1 MAVILSFR
9 LVLQKVP
16 LPKRSCS
23 VQSALDSSGM
33 KWDVVVGTGIAV
45 FNGRFD
51 HAIDDKGRVSIPA
64 RFREVLQRE
73 GHDRLYIT
81 NFMLDR
87 ERLLELYP
95 PNEWDKVV
103 AKFSGSRAT
112 DREAQLFETFYIG
125 GAHEVPVD
133 RQGRVLVPPR
143 LRDFARLGREVIFSA
158 KHNRF
163 ELWDKGTLERIL
175 RSAEENLQNPE
186 FLAKINI

>member
-1 MAVILSFR
+1 V
-9 LVLQKVP
+9 VNVGVG
-16 LPKRSCS
+16 RS
-23 VQSALDSSGM
+23 
-33 KWDVVVGTGIAV
+33 

-51 HAIDDKGRVSIPA
+51 HAIDEKGRVSIPA
-64 RFREVLQRE
+64 RFREILQAD
-73 GHDRLYIT
+73 GFDRLYIT

-87 ERLLELYP
+87 ERLLELFP
-95 PNEWDKVV
+95 PNEWEKVV

-133 RQGRVLVPPR
+133 RQGRILVPPR
-143 LRDFARLGREVIFSA
+143 LREFARLGRDVIFSA

-163 ELWDKGTLERIL
+163 ELWDKTTLERIL
-175 RSAEENLQNPE
+175 TIAEENLQNPE

>member
-1 MAVILSFR
+1 
-9 LVLQKVP
+9 
-16 LPKRSCS
+16 
-23 VQSALDSSGM
+23 
-33 KWDVVVGTGIAV
+33 VGCCGRNGYIIAV
-45 FNGRFD
+45 FYGRFD

-81 NFMLDR
+81 NFMLDG
-87 ERLLELYP
+87 ERLLELFP

-103 AKFSGSRAT
+103 AKFSSSRAT
-112 DREAQLFETFYIG
+112 DREAQLFETFYLG
-125 GAHEVPVD
+125 GAHEVLVD
-133 RQGRVLVPPR
+133 RQGRILVPPR

-163 ELWDKGTLERIL
+163 ELWDKNTLERIL
-175 RSAEENLQNPE
+175 SSTEESFQNPE

>member
-1 MAVILSFR
+1 M
-9 LVLQKVP
+9 
-16 LPKRSCS
+16 
-23 VQSALDSSGM
+23 
-33 KWDVVVGTGIAV
+33 

-95 PNEWDKVV
+95 PNEWEKVV
-103 AKFSGSRAT
+103 AKFSGSRAA
-112 DREAQLFETFYIG
+112 DREDQLFETFYIG

-133 RQGRVLVPPR
+133 RQGRILVPPR
-143 LRDFARLGREVIFSA
+143 LREFARLGREVTFSA

-163 ELWDKGTLERIL
+163 ELWDKGTLERVL
-175 RSAEENLQNPE
+175 SMAEENLQNPE
-186 FLAKINI
+186 FLAKIHV

>member
-1 MAVILSFR
+1 MCWNAGEE
-9 LVLQKVP
+9 
-16 LPKRSCS
+16 
-23 VQSALDSSGM
+23 SG
-33 KWDVVVGTGIAV
+33 V

-51 HAIDDKGRVSIPA
+51 HAIDEKGRVSIPA
-64 RFREVLQRE
+64 RFREILQRE

-87 ERLLELYP
+87 ERLLELFP

-112 DREAQLFETFYIG
+112 DRETQLFETFYIG
-125 GAHEVPVD
+125 GAHEIQVD
-133 RQGRVLVPPR
+133 RQGRILIPPK
-143 LRDFARLGREVIFSA
+143 LREFARLDREVTFSA

-163 ELWDKGTLERIL
+163 ELWDKQTLARIL
-175 RSAEENLQNPE
+175 NMAEENLQNPE

>member
-1 MAVILSFR
+1 
-9 LVLQKVP
+9 
-16 LPKRSCS
+16 
-23 VQSALDSSGM
+23 
-33 KWDVVVGTGIAV
+33 V

-95 PNEWDKVV
+95 PNEWEKVV
-103 AKFSGSRAT
+103 TKFSGSRAT

-125 GAHEVPVD
+125 GAHEVEVD
-133 RQGRVLVPPR
+133 RQGRILVPPR
-143 LRDFARLGREVIFSA
+143 LREFARLGREVTFSA

-163 ELWDKGTLERIL
+163 ELWNKQTLERVLSI
-175 RSAEENLQNPE
+175 AEESLQNQE